1 MSSAFPQRIVS
12 KDDPEYLRWFRHILV
27 LKSPPKGSS
36 LREIAQFQDDFQSLL
51 EAKTLADSENIIR
64 SSNAGH
70 ALTLQDLKDTV
81 RDIIIRNDADWVSG
95 CVGMAIMHSPDTT
108 ERLVTLFANL
118 PLHHRE
124 TDLKQMSI
132 CLDDGVYTLTI
143 RTHENRF
150 VPKGELCIWLVHPT
164 EPAAEI
170 LVGEDGNLIRYDDIY
185 AEKEDMEHFAVN
197 SFCVALVSD
206 TEVAATDVT
215 PPRYEPLG
223 PGTFPDFELGIR
235 NEKWAVEVTRIE
247 SEMVAYF
254 RLSDELDR
262 KTIDK
267 VNRTEVTDSKINN
280 ALVKALKDKTERLD
294 RFDEYSRT
302 CLLLVDIVDTVDPD
316 DPGMWN
322 GVDLS
327 AYEVV
332 ALVRRNSTVVFVKGA
347 ELF

>member
-1 MSSAFPQRIVS
+1 MSSAFPQRYVS

-51 EAKTLADSENIIR
+51 EAKTLADSENIIH
-64 SSNAGH
+64 SSNNGRK
-70 ALTLQDLKDTV
+70 LSLQGLKDTA
-81 RDIIIRNDADWVSG
+81 RDIIVRNDADWVSG
-95 CVGMAIMHSPDTT
+95 CVGIAIMHSPDTT
-108 ERLVTLFANL
+108 ERLVSLFANL
-118 PLHHRE
+118 PLHHRQ

-132 CLDDGVYTLTI
+132 CLDDGVYALTV

-170 LVGEDGNLIRYDDIY
+170 LVGEDGDVIRFDDIY
-185 AEKEDMEHFAVN
+185 AEKEDLEHFAVN

-206 TEVAATDVT
+206 TEVVATDLT
-215 PPRYEPLG
+215 PPKYEPLG
-223 PGTFPDFELGIR
+223 PDTFPDFELEIR

-254 RLSDELDR
+254 RLSDPLDR

-280 ALVKALKDKTERLD
+280 ALVKALNDKTERLD
-294 RFDEYSRT
+294 KCDEYSRT
-302 CLLLVDIVDTVDPD
+302 CLLLVDVVDAVDPD
-316 DPGMWN
+316 DPDMWQ

-332 ALVRRNSTVVFVKGA
+332 VLVRRDSTVAFVKGA